1 MNNYSHICAYQLL
14 PVGLIYQHLY
24 QQKSTYMKCF
34 LFLFFVALMLS
45 VKGQNKYKDIVYED
59 KTPHDWEN
67 QAISEVNR
75 ELPRAYFIPFATA
88 KQALQNDLWKS
99 PFIQTLNGTWQFN
112 LSHTPYV
119 RPFYFYKDDYDTKD
133 WKTIQVPGNWEMQG
147 FDVPIYTNIRYPH
160 EATPPTIQKFYNPVG
175 SYKRTFTIP
184 ENWTGQEIILHFG
197 AVSSAMYVWVNEQ
210 KVGYSEDSKTPAE
223 FNITK
228 YLKKGN
234 NSLAVEVYRWC
245 DGSYLE
251 DQDFWRMSGMT
262 RDVFLMA
269 RNPQHI
275 SDFKVSAPL
284 INNYKDGD
292 FKMTV
297 EVVNA
302 AKKATEVTV
311 QAILLDGKNKVVD
324 LKVNV
329 ETGAKPGT
337 AILGAKVPGAKPW
350 SAENPNIYQLLITL
364 KDQAGKTIEV
374 LRQDV
379 GFRTVEIKNAQLLVN
394 GVAIHVMGVN
404 IHEHNEITGHYQ
416 DEATM
421 LKDIFQMK
429 SHNINAV
436 RTSHYPEPER
446 WYELCNQYGIFLVD
460 EANIESHGMGYG
472 KESLA
477 KDPTWKNAHLFRTRN
492 MFERDKNQP
501 SVIIWSLG
509 NEAGNGVNFEATY
522 SYLKANDTSRP
533 VQFEQAGTGANT
545 DIFCPMYATMQDMEN
560 YAKGKPTKPLIQCE
574 YAHSMGNSTGNLQDY
589 WDLIEKYPVLQGGFI
604 WDWVDQGIL
613 TKDAQG
619 NKFWAYGGDL
629 GSDTLP
635 TDGNF
640 CINGLI
646 NPDRTV
652 KPTLI
657 EVGKVYQHIGFK
669 ASNLENGE
677 IEVLN
682 KYSFTNLSEFSFNWE
697 VVADGKVVKS
707 GEITNLDLAPNS
719 NKKVQLDIK
728 VDAQPAT
735 EYFLNISANLKSTKG
750 ILPAGSRMAYEQF
763 LLPISKKGVLASKKE
778 LPALSLKEEGNLF
791 VVEGKGFKIN
801 FSKEDATLKSYQL
814 KGKEMLLSG
823 PVPNFWRAP
832 IDNDFGNDL
841 DKRSKVWRK
850 AGERKTVKS
859 ATVKQIGNE
868 VVVSF
873 NFDLNDEKKQAIAN
887 YNSTYTVL
895 GSGEVVVNNSF
906 KMKKDSLPEIIRFG
920 MNLVMP
926 REFDQMSWL
935 GRGPHE
941 SYSDRKTSALVGLY
955 SGSVADQYF
964 AYIRPQENGNKADVR
979 WMSISN
985 KDGLGLQ
992 FIGLPLLSVSAHHQI
1007 MEDFESPGRTDGS
1020 IKDYK
1025 HMVRRHTNDVK
1036 PRELTSV
1043 NIDYKQQGVGGD
1055 NSWGAWTHDE
1065 YRLREKT
1072 YEYSFRICPLV
1083 AGEKPVDKAK
1093 IIYQ

>member
-1 MNNYSHICAYQLL
+1 
-14 PVGLIYQHLY
+14 
-24 QQKSTYMKCF
+24 MKYL
-34 LFLFFVALMLS
+34 LFLFFVALVAS
-45 VKGQNKYKDIVYED
+45 GSGQNKYKDVAFED

-67 QAISEVNR
+67 QAVSEINR
-75 ELPRAYFIPFATA
+75 ELRHAYFIPFASA
-88 KQALQNDLWKS
+88 KEAMQNDLWKS
-99 PFIQTLNGTWQFN
+99 PFIQSLNGTWQFN

-119 RPFYFYKDDYDTKD
+119 RPFYFFKDDYDTRD
-133 WKTIQVPGNWEMQG
+133 WKTIQVPGNWELQG
-147 FDVPIYTNIRYPH
+147 FDIPIYTNITYPF
-160 EATPPTIQKFYNPVG
+160 AKTPPTIQKNYNPVG
-175 SYKRTFTIP
+175 SYKRTFILP
-184 ENWTGQEIILHFG
+184 ENWNGKDIILHFG
-197 AVSSAMYVWVNEQ
+197 AVTSAMYVWVNEQ

-251 DQDFWRMSGMT
+251 DQDFWRMSGIT
-262 RDVFLMA
+262 RDVFLVA
-269 RNPQHI
+269 RNAQHI
-275 SDFKVSAPL
+275 RDFKVLSPL

-292 FKMTV
+292 FKLSL
-297 EVVNA
+297 EVVNSA
-302 AKKATEVTV
+302 KATPSVKLEAV
-311 QAILLDGKNKVVD
+311 LLDGQKKVAEMKQSV
-324 LKVNV
+324 KTSVQPITV
-329 ETGAKPGT
+329 
-337 AILGAKVPGAKPW
+337 ILAANVPGAKPW
-350 SAENPNIYQLLITL
+350 SAENPNLYQLLITL
-364 KDQAGKTIEV
+364 KDEAGKTIEV

-379 GFRTVEIKNAQLLVN
+379 GFRTVEIKNAQLLIN
-394 GVAIHVMGVN
+394 GIAIYVKGVN

-436 RTSHYPEPER
+436 RMSHYPEPER
-446 WYELCNQYGIFLVD
+446 WYEMCNQYGLYLVD

-477 KDPTWKNAHLFRTRN
+477 KDPTWKEAHLFRTHN

-522 SYLKANDTSRP
+522 AYLKSVDASRP
-533 VQFEQAGTGANT
+533 VQFEQADGGANT
-545 DIFCPMYATMQDMEN
+545 DIMCPMYASIGNLED
-560 YAKGKPTKPLIQCE
+560 YAKGKPAKPLIQCE

-589 WDLIEKYPVLQGGFI
+589 WDMIEKYPVLQGGFI

-629 GSDTLP
+629 GSDTVP

-669 ASNLENGE
+669 ASNLEKGE
-677 IEVLN
+677 IEVFN
-682 KYSFTNLSEFSFNWE
+682 KYMFTNLSEFAFNWE
-697 VVADGKVVKS
+697 VVADGKVLKS
-707 GEITNLDLAPNS
+707 GEISDMELTPRAS
-719 NKKVQLDIK
+719 KKIQLDVK
-728 VDAQPAT
+728 VDIQPAT
-735 EYFLNISANLKSTKG
+735 EYFLNISAKLKNTKG
-750 ILPAGSRMAYEQF
+750 ILPAGTKLAYEQF
-763 LLPISKKGVLASKKE
+763 QLPLLKKALVASKNSFPAVTSKE
-778 LPALSLKEEGNLF
+778 DGNLI
-791 VVEGKGFKIN
+791 VVQGKGFKIN
-801 FSKEDATLKSYQL
+801 FSKQEATLKSYQIN
-814 KGKEMLLSG
+814 GKEMLLSG

-832 IDNDFGNDL
+832 TDNDFGNDL

-850 AGERKTVKS
+850 AGEHKTVKS
-859 ATVKQIGNE
+859 ATVKQNGNE
-868 VVVSF
+868 VLVSF
-873 NFDLNDEKKQAIAN
+873 NFDLNNEKKQVIAN
-887 YNSTYTVL
+887 YNSIYTVL
-895 GSGEVVVNNSF
+895 GTGEVVVDNSF
-906 KMKKDSLPEIIRFG
+906 KMMRDSLPEIIRFG
-920 MNLVMP
+920 VNLVMP

-941 SYSDRKTSALVGLY
+941 SYSDRYTSALVGLY
-955 SGSVADQYF
+955 SGPVADQSF
-964 AYIRPQENGNKADVR
+964 AYIRPQENGNKIDVR

-985 KDGLGLQ
+985 KEGLGLQ

-1025 HMVRRHTNDVK
+1025 HMVRRHINDVK
-1036 PRELTSV
+1036 PRDLTSI

-1055 NSWGAWTHDE
+1055 NSWGAWTHDQ
-1065 YRLREKT
+1065 YRLKEKS
-1072 YEYSFRICPLV
+1072 YQYSFRICPLLP
-1083 AGEKPVDKAK
+1083 GEKPVEKSK
-1093 IIYQ
+1093 ISYL